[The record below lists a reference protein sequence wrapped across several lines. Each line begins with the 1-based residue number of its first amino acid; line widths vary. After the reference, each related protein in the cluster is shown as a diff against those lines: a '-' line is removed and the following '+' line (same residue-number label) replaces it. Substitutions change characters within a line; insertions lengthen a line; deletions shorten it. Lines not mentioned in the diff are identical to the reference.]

1 MTGSV
6 FGAASTPVLSIFA
19 VLLGLTFGSF
29 SSVLVARVPTKK
41 SLWTRS
47 ECTSCQK
54 LIRASEN
61 IPVLSYLLLRGK
73 CSNCQNSI
81 SAIYPILE
89 LVTAALFVAGVL
101 TFHTWTSLSLWL
113 ILIIIGVPLTVIDI
127 TLHRLPDLLT
137 APLFLASA
145 IVILLDAFV
154 GHHFDRLI
162 PSLVGALALPAFYI
176 ALMIISRG
184 GMGMGDVKLSAG
196 IGLVSGFFGV
206 HIVLVSSFAAYIL
219 GSVIGIGL
227 MLAGKA
233 GRKTA
238 IPFGPFMLV
247 GQAIALVVAA
257 HSVL

>member
-6 FGAASTPVLSIFA
+6 FGAASTPVLSFFA

-29 SSVLVARVPTKK
+29 GSVLVTRIPSRK

-47 ECTSCQK
+47 ECNSCGKQIK
-54 LIRASEN
+54 SSEN

-73 CSNCQNSI
+73 CANCRAPI
-81 SAIYPILE
+81 SAIYPALE
-89 LVTAALFVAGVL
+89 LITAGLFLAGVL
-101 TFHTWTSLSLWL
+101 IFHTWTSLALWL
-113 ILIIIGVPLTVIDI
+113 ILIIVGVPLTVIDL

-137 APLFLASA
+137 APLFGLSA
-145 IVILLDAFV
+145 FVIGVDAFV
-154 GHHFDRLI
+154 GNHFDRLI
-162 PSLVGALALPAFYI
+162 PGLIGSLALPAFYL
-176 ALMIISRG
+176 ALLIISRG

-196 IGLVSGFFGV
+196 IGLVSGFFGAR
-206 HIVLVSSFAAYIL
+206 ITLVSCFAAYIL

-227 MLAGKA
+227 MIAGKA

-238 IPFGPFMLV
+238 IPFGPFMLL

>member
-6 FGAASTPVLSIFA
+6 FGSESTPILSFFA
-19 VLLGLTFGSF
+19 LLLGLTFGSF
-29 SSVLVARVPTKK
+29 SSVLVARVPTRK

-47 ECTSCQK
+47 QCTSCGKQIK
-54 LIRASEN
+54 ASEN
-61 IPVLSYLLLRGK
+61 IPVVSYLLLRGK
-73 CSNCQNSI
+73 CSQCHSRI
-81 SAIYPILE
+81 SALYPVLE
-89 LVTAALFVAGVL
+89 LTTAALFVVGVN

-113 ILIIIGVPLTVIDI
+113 IFVLFGVPLTVIDI

-137 APLFLASA
+137 APLFISSA
-145 IVILLDAFV
+145 LVIVIDAFV
-154 GHHFDRLI
+154 GNHFNRLI
-162 PSLVGALALPAFYI
+162 PSLVGALALPAFYL

-184 GMGMGDVKLSAG
+184 GMGMGDVKLSAA

-206 HIVLVSSFAAYIL
+206 RIVLVSSFAAYIL

-247 GQAIALVVAA
+247 GQAIALLVAA
-257 HSVL
+257 HSSL

>member
-6 FGAASTPVLSIFA
+6 FGAASTPILSFFA
-19 VLLGLTFGSF
+19 IVLGLTFGSF
-29 SSVLVARVPTKK
+29 SSVLVARVPSRK

-47 ECTSCQK
+47 ECTHCGNQIK
-54 LIRASEN
+54 ATYN

-73 CSNCQNSI
+73 CSNCQAQI
-81 SAIYPILE
+81 GAIYPALE
-89 LVTAALFVAGVL
+89 LTTAGFFLSGVL
-101 TFHTWTSLSLWL
+101 LFHTWTSLVLWL
-113 ILIIIGVPLTVIDI
+113 ILIIIGVPLTVIDF

-137 APLFLASA
+137 APLFGVSAAVICIDA
-145 IVILLDAFV
+145 IV
-154 GHHFDRLI
+154 GKHFDRLI
-162 PSLVGALALPAFYI
+162 PSLVGALALPAFYL
-176 ALMIISRG
+176 ALLIISRG

-196 IGLVSGFFGV
+196 IGVVSGFFGV
-206 HIVLVSSFAAYIL
+206 KIVLVSCFAAYIL

-247 GQAIALVVAA
+247 GQAIALIVGA

>member
-6 FGAASTPVLSIFA
+6 FGAASTPVLSFFA
-19 VLLGLTFGSF
+19 ILLGLTFGSF
-29 SSVLVARVPTKK
+29 SSVLVARVPSRK

-47 ECTSCQK
+47 ECTSCGKQ
-54 LIRASEN
+54 IEASKN

-73 CSNCQNSI
+73 CSNCQAPI
-81 SAIYPILE
+81 GAIYPALE
-89 LVTAALFVAGVL
+89 LTTAGLFLAGTL
-101 TFHTWTSLSLWL
+101 LFHTWTSLVLWL
-113 ILIIIGVPLTVIDI
+113 ILIIIGVPLTVIDL
-127 TLHRLPDLLT
+127 TLHRLPDRLT
-137 APLFLASA
+137 APLFVVSA
-145 IVILLDAFV
+145 IVIVVDAFV
-154 GHHFDRLI
+154 GKHFDRLI
-162 PSLVGALALPAFYI
+162 PSLVGSLALPAFYL
-176 ALMIISRG
+176 ALLIISRG

-196 IGLVSGFFGV
+196 IGVVSGFFGV
-206 HIVLVSSFAAYIL
+206 RIVLVSCFAAYIL

>member
-6 FGAASTPVLSIFA
+6 FGAASTPVLSFFA
-19 VLLGLTFGSF
+19 ILLGLTFGSF
-29 SSVLVARVPTKK
+29 SSVLVARVPSRK

-47 ECTSCQK
+47 ECTSCGKQ
-54 LIRASEN
+54 IEASKN

-73 CSNCQNSI
+73 CSNCQAPI
-81 SAIYPILE
+81 GAIYPALE
-89 LVTAALFVAGVL
+89 LITAGLFLTGVL
-101 TFHTWTSLSLWL
+101 LFHTWTSLLLWL
-113 ILIIIGVPLTVIDI
+113 ILIIIGVPLTVIDL

-137 APLFLASA
+137 APLFGVSAAVICIDA
-145 IVILLDAFV
+145 IV
-154 GHHFDRLI
+154 GKHFDRLI
-162 PSLVGALALPAFYI
+162 PSLVGSLALPAFYL
-176 ALMIISRG
+176 ALLIISRG

-196 IGLVSGFFGV
+196 IGVVSGFFGV
-206 HIVLVSSFAAYIL
+206 KIVLVSCFAAYIL